1 MPSTTPSTACDYI
14 DDIPCFAIN
23 GVFNLEVVVSTFGG
37 AFYMQLGIKGFT
49 SQAVIVTFSD
59 YSGGA

>member
-1 MPSTTPSTACDYI
+1 MGLTSTASDYI
-14 DDIPCFAIN
+14 DDIPCFAVN

-37 AFYMQLGIKGFT
+37 AFYIRLGIKGFT

-59 YSGGA
+59 